1 MNLKTLSIFVAINVV
16 LFLQVGCGGG
26 GDDGNGDGP
35 VDTGDSVNNGI
46 NGQLFMGS
54 SGEGQLLD
62 LSTGHF
68 KEIPGVNWSGS
79 MSTDYHPSA
88 THYATPSKDG
98 KEFIEVVKDCF
109 SGDDP
114 LSPFYDCIVIHNS
127 NGDIISSG
135 KMSEDISRA
144 TRFSNNKDYFA
155 FFYNNWRDSSSNDE
169 LVIFDRNI
177 QFVGRSQ
184 LDGKLARSF
193 DWLNN
198 GQIVYIHDQ
207 TIYIT
212 SPYSTKGAPIYTFL
226 PEEGRPD
233 YIAAS
238 PDGSRIAF
246 TLVTDAYTHV
256 IHGTTWIMNINGT
269 DLHQLAYDP
278 SSNNPIINY
287 PTWSPNGDYILN
299 VVGRIKISPDPY
311 TDDVLDVEDL
321 LGELYAIPSSSRNV
335 MINTDGEDGVVR
347 IRSYS
352 PTSNELTYKFSTNGN
367 MVWIP

>member
-1 MNLKTLSIFVAINVV
+1 MNLKTLSIFAAINVI

-26 GDDGNGDGP
+26 GGDGDGDGDDS

-46 NGQLFMGS
+46 YGQLFMGS
-54 SGEGQLLD
+54 SGEGQLLE

-68 KEIPGVNWSGS
+68 NEIPGVDWSGS
-79 MSTDYHPSA
+79 TNTDYHPSA
-88 THYATPSKDG
+88 THYASPSKDG
-98 KEFIEVVKDCF
+98 EEFIEVVKNCF

-135 KMSEDISRA
+135 KIPGDVSRA
-144 TRFSNNKDYFA
+144 TRLSNNKDYFA
-155 FFYNNWRDSSSNDE
+155 FFYNDWTDSSSNDE

-177 QFVGRSQ
+177 QFVSRSQ

-193 DWLNN
+193 DWLNT

-212 SPYSTKGAPIYTFL
+212 SPYSTEGAPIYTFP

-246 TLVTDAYTHV
+246 TLVTDAYTHALY
-256 IHGTTWIMNINGT
+256 GTTWIMNINGT

-278 SSNNPIINY
+278 NSNTPIINY
-287 PTWSPNGDYILN
+287 PTWSPNGEYILN
-299 VVGRIKISPDPY
+299 VVGHVRSGVLG
-311 TDDVLDVEDL
+311 DDGI
-321 LGELYAIPSSSRNV
+321 LGELFAIPSSSRNV
-335 MINTDGEDGVVR
+335 ELNNDGNDGIVR
-347 IRSYS
+347 IRSFS
-352 PTSNELTYKFSTNGN
+352 SSNELNYDFVTDGYLE
-367 MVWIP
+367 WIP